1 MDRSALECT
10 PPATRH
16 SPLATRHSPLATRHS
31 PLVPHKPL
39 KPAVCHILLAL
50 GEGQIH
56 GLGIADWVEEYTG
69 GAVELGPGTLYRT
82 LKEML
87 ELGLVRETPAPDSDA
102 DPRRRYY
109 AITTEGRRRMVAEI
123 ARLDRLVKTA
133 RDRNF
138 VPRRA

>member
-1 MDRSALECT
+1 M
-10 PPATRH
+10 H
-16 SPLATRHSPLATRHS
+16 
-31 PLVPHKPL
+31 HKPL

-50 GEGQIH
+50 GDGQVH
-56 GLGIADWVEEYTG
+56 GLGIADWVEEYTR

-87 ELGLVRETPAPDSDA
+87 ELGLVRETPAPEADA
-102 DPRRRYY
+102 DPRRKYY
-109 AITTEGRRRMVAEI
+109 AITAEGRRQMVSEI

-138 VPRRA
+138 VPRQA

>member
-1 MDRSALECT
+1 M
-10 PPATRH
+10 H
-16 SPLATRHSPLATRHS
+16 
-31 PLVPHKPL
+31 HKPL

-50 GEGQIH
+50 GEGQAH

-87 ELGLVRETPAPDSDA
+87 ELGLVRETAAPESDA

-109 AITTEGRRRMVAEI
+109 AITAEGRRLMISEI